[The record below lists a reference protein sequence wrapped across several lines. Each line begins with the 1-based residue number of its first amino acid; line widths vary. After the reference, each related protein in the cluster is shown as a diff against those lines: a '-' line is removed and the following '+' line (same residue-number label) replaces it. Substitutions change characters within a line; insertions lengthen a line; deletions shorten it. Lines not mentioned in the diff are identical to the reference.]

1 MELKYFYTPKT
12 IYTVC
17 TGISASS
24 EAIRLEGPLFFYQAD
39 GRRVSGA
46 INVRGEEG
54 LRMVVDAARHK
65 GHLLP
70 EGVGEVRP
78 FNLKYIKVCKGHVEL
93 RLPGT
98 QKLGNPR
105 LTFQFHNRFGSF
117 NSAVKSALRTLDV
130 YETIRGGLESEIN
143 LLDELDEQ
151 KRLSASQ
158 ALDHYRVKSL
168 I

>member
-24 EAIRLEGPLFFYQAD
+24 ESIQPEGPLFFYQVD
-39 GRRVSGA
+39 GRKVASA
-46 INVRGEEG
+46 INVRGVAG
-54 LRMVVDAARHK
+54 LELVLDRVRSK
-65 GHLLP
+65 GHVLP
-70 EGVGEVRP
+70 KGVGESQP
-78 FNLKYIKVCKGHVEL
+78 FDLKYIKTFKRHVEL

-98 QKLGNPR
+98 IKMGNPR
-105 LTFQFHNRFGSF
+105 LTFQFHDSFGSF
-117 NSAVKSALRTLDV
+117 NSAVRSALRTLEV
-130 YETIRGGLESEIN
+130 YEIVRGGLETEMK